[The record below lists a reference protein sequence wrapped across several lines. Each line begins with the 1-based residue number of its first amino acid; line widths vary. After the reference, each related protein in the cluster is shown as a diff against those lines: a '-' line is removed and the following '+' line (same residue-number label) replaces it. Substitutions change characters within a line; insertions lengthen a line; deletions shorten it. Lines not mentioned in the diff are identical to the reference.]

1 MKDKKQTI
9 DLSQEAKTIQYRFYC
24 SGMNAGVYA
33 VQWRSLGYT
42 GCGPTNLAM
51 VVLYLTGDKTVT
63 PASVAE
69 YAESAGYSVPGSG
82 SSWTLISEGCEHYGI
97 HAEEVPMDEDRI
109 KAKLDEGC
117 LIIINV
123 GHGDFTDSGHFI
135 TIIGYDRDGFIIN
148 DSNSRTNSKKDGH
161 MSS

>member
-1 MKDKKQTI
+1 MICHKKP
-9 DLSQEAKTIQYRFYC
+9 KPIQYRFYC
-24 SGMNAGVYA
+24 SGMNAGGICRTVEVSSA
-33 VQWRSLGYT
+33 TT

-123 GHGDFTDSGHFI
+123 GPGDFTDSGHFI